1 MPKDNT
7 ISKKQVVVPAIIA
20 TLIVMTSTTLMSGVA
35 YAQSGL
41 HLVGDVAIDVDEV
54 AGTITVSGE
63 VAGAGRTA
71 EATLTGEVTTT
82 QGCITPSGS
91 NEPRG
96 LVETTEPI
104 DVSDEFN
111 TRQGRGTFEL
121 TFEASGD
128 PNFECPSRNMQE
140 TVVDI
145 EFTDLELTITSQTG
159 TIGPISLEA

>member
-71 EATLTGEVTTT
+71 PRKAVSHLQVLTSLEVWWK
-82 QGCITPSGS
+82 QPNPS
-91 NEPRG
+91 
-96 LVETTEPI
+96 
-104 DVSDEFN
+104 
-111 TRQGRGTFEL
+111 
-121 TFEASGD
+121 
-128 PNFECPSRNMQE
+128 M
-140 TVVDI
+140 
-145 EFTDLELTITSQTG
+145 SQTNS
-159 TIGPISLEA
+159 IQDKAEEHLS